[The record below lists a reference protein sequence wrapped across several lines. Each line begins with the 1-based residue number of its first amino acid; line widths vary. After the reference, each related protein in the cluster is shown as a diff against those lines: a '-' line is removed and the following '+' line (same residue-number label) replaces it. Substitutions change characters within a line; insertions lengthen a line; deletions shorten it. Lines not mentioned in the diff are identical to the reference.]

1 MRVRKE
7 KRGVGGLIE
16 GLRGCDILVRGRNL
30 KDYNPFIISNLRLF
44 FNVDR
49 SNW

>member
-16 GLRGCDILVRGRNL
+16 GLRGCDIHVCGRN
-30 KDYNPFIISNLRLF
+30 F
-44 FNVDR
+44 
-49 SNW
+49 